1 MSIVEHAIKG
11 WQSIPFSKVAIDD
24 AFWRPRLAVLKNVT
38 MKVCLSHCEET
49 GRIAN
54 FAVAG
59 GLLEGKFEGIYYN
72 DSDVYKV
79 LEGAAYSLMTDRD
92 PVLEAEIDRIIDLIA
107 AAQEADGY
115 LCTYYTLEA
124 PESKWTDMEKHEM
137 YNGGHLIEA
146 AVAYYEATGKRKLLE
161 VACRLADHYDSV
173 FGPDKRHWAEGHEE
187 IELALVKLYRATD
200 EERYWK
206 LALWLLEERGHGH
219 GVGKIW
225 DTPDWGPA
233 YCQDDVPVR
242 DIKEVKGHAVRAMYL
257 YTAMADVVHA
267 SGDTAYID
275 ALHRVWAHTVERN
288 MYVTGGIGPSV
299 HNEGFT
305 HDYDLPNESAYCETC
320 AAIAMVF
327 WNHRMNLL
335 FGDGKYADIVEREM
349 YNGALS
355 GISLSGD
362 KFFYVNPLAS
372 KGEHHRVD
380 WFGTSCCP
388 TNLARFL
395 PSIGQYAYA
404 ATDDGVAVNQYM
416 NSETVLEVGCGSN
429 VKLKQTTAYPWDG
442 RIELTVVPDR
452 TDKFTIKLRLPGWCR
467 GYKISAQGEQVS
479 GLEGRPENGYLVLN
493 RHWVPGDS
501 IVLEL
506 DMPVEVVRSRPE
518 VEANLGRFALQR
530 GPVVYCIEQT
540 DNPGLSFDGF
550 ALSAHE
556 PLLVEHRAD
565 LLGGVT
571 ILHGKEADGDGRP
584 CVFIPYYAWDNREA
598 GFMQVW
604 VREGEDRHLYKY

>member
-1 MSIVEHAIKG
+1 MTQIKAQIMN
-11 WQSIPFSKVAIDD
+11 WQSVPFTKVKIDD
-24 AFWRPRLAVLKNVT
+24 AFWRPRLEVLNKVT
-38 MKVCLSHCEET
+38 IKACLGQCHET
-49 GRIAN
+49 GRISN
-54 FAVAG
+54 FAKAAG
-59 GLLEGKFEGIYYN
+59 LMEGEFEGIYFN

-79 LEGAAYSLMTDRD
+79 LEGAAYLLMSNRD
-92 PVLEAEIDRIIDLIA
+92 PELESETDRIIELIA
-107 AAQEADGY
+107 ASQESDGY
-115 LCTYYTLEA
+115 LCTYYTLVA

-146 AVAYYEATGKRKLLE
+146 AVAYFEATGKRKLLD
-161 VACRLADHYDSV
+161 VACRMVDHYDSV
-173 FGPDKRHWAEGHEE
+173 FGPGRRHWVEGHEE
-187 IELALVKLYRATD
+187 IELALVKLYRVTH

-219 GVGKIW
+219 GKGAIW
-225 DTPDWGPA
+225 DKEEWGPA

-242 DIKEVKGHAVRAMYL
+242 DIEKVTGHAVRAMYL

-267 SGDTAYID
+267 SGDPAYVD

-288 MYVTGGIGPSV
+288 MYVTGGIGPSL

-305 HDYDLPNESAYCETC
+305 QDYDLPNETAYCETC

-335 FGDGKYADIVEREM
+335 FADAKYADVVEREM
-349 YNGALS
+349 YNGALA

-372 KGEHHRVD
+372 KGDHHRVE

-388 TNLARFL
+388 TNLVRYL

-404 ATDDGVAVNQYM
+404 RTDDGLAVNQFM
-416 NSETVLEVGCGSN
+416 NGEAEFEVGNGLN
-429 VKLKQTTAYPWDG
+429 VKLKQTTNYPWDG
-442 RIELTVVPDR
+442 KIELAVNPER
-452 TDKFTIKLRLPGWCR
+452 TGKFVIRLRVPGWCR
-467 GYKISAQGEQVS
+467 GYKLGVGGES
-479 GLEGRPENGYLVLN
+479 FFGAEAITDRGYLILD
-493 RHWVPGDS
+493 RKWSQGDS

-506 DMPVEVVRSRPE
+506 DMPVEVVRARAE
-518 VEANLGRFALQR
+518 VEANRGRLAIQR
-530 GPVVYCIEQT
+530 GPIVYCMEQA
-540 DNPGLSFDGF
+540 DNPDLTYDTFT
-550 ALSAHE
+550 LSARE
-556 PLLVEHRAD
+556 PLNISYRPD

-571 ILHGKEADGDGRP
+571 VLIGKEENGKP
-584 CVFIPYYAWDNREA
+584 CLLIPYYAWDNREE

-604 VREGEDRHLYKY
+604 IREVENQRLYIY